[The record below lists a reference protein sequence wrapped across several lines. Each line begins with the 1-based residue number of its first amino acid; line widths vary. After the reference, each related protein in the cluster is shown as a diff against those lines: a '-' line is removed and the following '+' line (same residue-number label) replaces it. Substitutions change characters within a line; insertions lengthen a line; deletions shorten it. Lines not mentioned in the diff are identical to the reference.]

1 MLEIL
6 LMIILIIF
14 IIILFSRIKISLTFT
29 KNDKTFKG
37 QIKIIII
44 EKIKIYTYNFTS
56 QHINDDKTSANI
68 PDIRKIYNAL
78 KSCKEDLIN
87 YLKVIIKK
95 MKITKAKNHIIF
107 GLDNYAETG
116 TYIGIIWGIL
126 AIVNQFDENLKISA
140 EPSFNGSRLNICG
153 ENNIEI
159 NLYKVIIPTI
169 QLISKKNIRELIK
182 GLIHG

>member
-6 LMIILIIF
+6 LVIILIILL
-14 IIILFSRIKISLTFT
+14 IILFSRIKISLTFT

-44 EKIKIYTYNFTS
+44 EKIKIYTYNFTT
-56 QHINDDKTSANI
+56 QHNSDKETNKNI
-68 PDIRKIYNAL
+68 PYIRKIYTIL
-78 KSCKEDLIN
+78 KPCKEDLIN

-95 MKITKAKNHIIF
+95 IKITKAQNHIIF

-126 AIVNQFDENLKISA
+126 AIINQFDENLKISA
-140 EPSFNGSRLNICG
+140 EPSFNGTRFNIYG

-159 NLYKVIIPTI
+159 NLFKLIIPTI
-169 QLISKKNIRELIK
+169 QLISKKNIRKLIK
-182 GLIHG
+182 GKIHG

>member
-1 MLEIL
+1 MLEIPL
-6 LMIILIIF
+6 VIILIILL
-14 IIILFSRIKISLTFT
+14 IILFSRIKISLTFT

-56 QHINDDKTSANI
+56 QHNIDNETNENTSY
-68 PDIRKIYNAL
+68 IRKIYIL
-78 KSCKEDLIN
+78 KPCKEDLIN

-95 MKITKAKNHIIF
+95 IKITKAQNHIII

-140 EPSFNGSRLNICG
+140 EPSFNGFRLHIYG
-153 ENNIEI
+153 ENTIEI
-159 NLYKVIIPTI
+159 NLFKVIIPTI
-169 QLISKKNIRELIK
+169 QLISKKNIRKLIK
-182 GLIHG
+182 GIIHG